1 MYPSDYAYMYAYGV
15 DNTCYTDIY
24 YCYNGNRSAGWLSYD
39 YEWLITPKSNW
50 DGGAFGIY
58 GGGYGGMRYN
68 VYGDYGV
75 RPVVHLRSDIVL
87 TGSGTSTDPYKI
99 VSE

>member
-1 MYPSDYAYMYAYGV
+1 MKSKVKITVFTPTYNRGEILINLYHSLQNQNFSDF
-15 DNTCYTDIY
+15 
-24 YCYNGNRSAGWLSYD
+24 
-39 YEWLITPKSNW
+39 EWLITPQSNW

-68 VYGDYGV
+68 VYGNYGV

-87 TGSGTSTDPYKI
+87 TGSGTSSDPYQI
-99 VSE
+99 VE